1 MTVQAPKGYEPSAP
15 PIFDGGAREDQ
26 DALLKLY
33 YDLRLAN
40 DALDKKALR
49 NVWSTDPEC
58 IFFNTNG
65 HAYQGIED
73 WDHIWDHYKTRL
85 RLVKPGGSGTIRI
98 TIRGDMALIT
108 DDDVGRYWDWTGN
121 KERPDFLV
129 DQPYIRATQVCL
141 KEKDGWRAIHAHF
154 SSGRRGKRPDQG
166 GPE

>member
-1 MTVQAPKGYEPSAP
+1 VEAPKGYEPSAA
-15 PIFDGGAREDQ
+15 PIFDGGTQEDQ

-40 DALDKKALR
+40 DALDKQALR
-49 NVWSTDPEC
+49 KVWSTDPGC

-65 HAYQGIED
+65 HAYHGIED

-85 RLVKPGGSGTIRI
+85 RLQKPGGSGTIRI
-98 TIRGDMALIT
+98 TIRGDMALVT
-108 DDDVGRYWDWTGN
+108 DDDVGRYWEWTGA
-121 KERPDFLV
+121 KQQPDFLV
-129 DQPYIRATQVCL
+129 DKPYMRATQVCL
-141 KEKDGWRAIHAHF
+141 KEKDGWRVIHAHF